1 MSLGIIFGRTILM
14 YFIVFLVLR
23 IMGKREIG
31 KLSMFDLVISIMIA
45 EIGVFVLEDLQKP
58 IIEGLIPMF
67 TLVIIQIVMAFI
79 TMKNRKLRL
88 WFDGKPSYLIE
99 AGKINRDEMKKQ
111 KYTIDDLLLQ
121 LRENQVR
128 SVADVEFA
136 VLETTGKLSVIKK
149 DEDQAG
155 IPLLL
160 IMDGD
165 VIEEHLNIINR
176 DRTWLK
182 EQIQKHGA
190 NDFDEVFFCTI
201 DYEGR
206 MLLNKK

>member
-1 MSLGIIFGRTILM
+1 MSLGVILGRTILM

-45 EIGVFVLEDLQKP
+45 EIGVFVLEDLKKP
-58 IIEGLIPMF
+58 IIEGLLPMF
-67 TLVIIQIVMAFI
+67 TLVIIQIIMAYI
-79 TMKNRKLRL
+79 TLKNRKLRL

-99 AGKINRDEMKKQ
+99 GGKINREEMKRQ

-149 DEDQAG
+149 DESVAG

-165 VIEEHLNIINR
+165 VIEEHL
-176 DRTWLK
+176 DRLHKDRAWLK

-190 NDFDEVFFCTI
+190 NDFDEVFYCTI

-206 MLLNKK
+206 LLVNKK

>member
-1 MSLGIIFGRTILM
+1 
-14 YFIVFLVLR
+14 
-23 IMGKREIG
+23 MGKREIG

-45 EIGVFVLEDLQKP
+45 EIGVFVLEDLKKP
-58 IIEGLIPMF
+58 IIEGLLPMF
-67 TLVIIQIVMAFI
+67 TLVVIQIVMAYI
-79 TMKNRKLRL
+79 TLKSRKLRI
-88 WFDGKPSYLIE
+88 WFDGEPSYLIE
-99 AGKINRDEMKKQ
+99 GGKINRAEMKRQ

-149 DEDQAG
+149 EEEKAG

-160 IMDGD
+160 IMDGE
-165 VIEEHLNIINR
+165 VIEEHLQSIHK
-176 DRTWLK
+176 DRAWLK
-182 EQIQKHGA
+182 EQIQKQGA
-190 NDFDEVFFCTI
+190 DDFDEVFFCTI

-206 MLLNKK
+206 ILLNKKESE